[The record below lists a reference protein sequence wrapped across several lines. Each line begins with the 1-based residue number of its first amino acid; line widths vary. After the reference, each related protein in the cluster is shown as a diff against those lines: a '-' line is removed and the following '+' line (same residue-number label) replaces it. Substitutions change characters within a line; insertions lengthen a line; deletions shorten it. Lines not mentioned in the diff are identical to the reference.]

1 MDELE
6 YYSPDEIEDMELQ
19 DWEVLGKSDF
29 DLIDELATIRAI
41 NDYEM
46 DPHLDQDQ
54 QALLAEAERRGL
66 LIRKMDDDCDCEECG
81 DRNSVDCDCHQSCRA
96 LKDLPF

>member
-29 DLIDELATIRAI
+29 DLMDELASISAM

-46 DPHLDQDQ
+46 DPHLDHDQ
-54 QALLAEAERRGL
+54 QMVLAEAIRRGL
-66 LIRKMDDDCDCEECG
+66 LIHHIDDDCDCLECR
-81 DRNSVDCDCHQSCRA
+81 DSKSVYCDFCQGCGA
-96 LKDLPF
+96 